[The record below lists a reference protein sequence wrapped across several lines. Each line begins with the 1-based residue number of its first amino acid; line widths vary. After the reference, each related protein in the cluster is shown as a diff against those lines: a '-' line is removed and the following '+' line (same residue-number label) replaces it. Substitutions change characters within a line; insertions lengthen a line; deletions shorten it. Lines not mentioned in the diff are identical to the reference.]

1 MGKTNR
7 SHPSPRLTIQ
17 IVSVRHVS
25 VKLRAVALTC
35 RVTLS
40 PKKLNRLMLIAMAT
54 PLHSTVGVLSI
65 WSKPRLRSK
74 NGWAAGGRDGA
85 SNGRK
90 GIIRM
95 MLSAPKK
102 PSQPTAT
109 NGATEYRAMIFSA
122 CTARIRVSVVSYPV
136 PTGPTFN
143 HELRC
148 RTASRAHRR
157 PPGMAETS
165 HEQCQRTS
173 EFREAVSGEAS
184 LMDDKGITYKI

>member
-1 MGKTNR
+1 MTCSNEMGNKNF
-7 SHPSPRLTIQ
+7 SHPNPSDTIQ
-17 IVSVRHVS
+17 IDSVLHVSVR
-25 VKLRAVALTC
+25 LLAVALTC
-35 RVTLS
+35 LVTLS
-40 PKKLNRLMLIAMAT
+40 PKKLNRLILNAIAT

-122 CTARIRVSVVSYPV
+122 FRVSVYCFHCADADHIEKEKRLKSVTAKKHGEEVNTVVSPIERLQ
-136 PTGPTFN
+136 G
-143 HELRC
+143 
-148 RTASRAHRR
+148 
-157 PPGMAETS
+157 
-165 HEQCQRTS
+165 
-173 EFREAVSGEAS
+173 
-184 LMDDKGITYKI
+184 